1 MIWVNDFW
9 TLSEV
14 PRWLGHASISEDRM
28 GLSDWVFPG
37 FLFIVGLSIPF
48 AIQARQKKGESK
60 PQIFIHILKRSIAL
74 VVMGFFMVNLEYINA
89 DLIPFSKYIWMFL
102 MAGGIV
108 LIWNIYPNKKAFS
121 KIPEWVMQVFG
132 ILLLSYLAYVF
143 KGGESDDSHWM
154 KPHWWGILGIIG
166 WAYLLCATLFLL
178 VGQRL
183 IIFALIFLLFQ
194 MANALEFID
203 ILGFKLKFIVSASN
217 HTGILGGVFTS
228 LLYVKYGQRGRLKEF
243 FAMVFVIALI
253 LLAYGMLTRP
263 VWEISKI
270 RATPSWTSIC
280 LAISMTSFLGIFI
293 ITDILKKTAWAKII
307 SPAGRSTLTCYLVPY
322 FYYAVMTLIGIYL
335 PEFIRTG
342 YLGLVKSLF
351 FALLIVSMTGLLE
364 KINIRLKV

>member
-1 MIWVNDFW
+1 
-9 TLSEV
+9 
-14 PRWLGHASISEDRM
+14 
-28 GLSDWVFPG
+28 
-37 FLFIVGLSIPF
+37 
-48 AIQARQKKGESK
+48 
-60 PQIFIHILKRSIAL
+60 
-74 VVMGFFMVNLEYINA
+74 
-89 DLIPFSKYIWMFL
+89 
-102 MAGGIV
+102 
-108 LIWNIYPNKKAFS
+108 
-121 KIPEWVMQVFG
+121 MQVFG